1 MFVIFI
7 KSFSISICSGLD
19 KHLFPY
25 FAKPRTLA
33 ATKKDFTL
41 LRIFSIYWTVLFIAL
56 ASCNSSTNPDTSNS
70 SKTFTNIDSALKYC
84 TEIKEYKSLL
94 FALVSKDIEN
104 SQKLGWTILGDNDI
118 IKTAKKNYVLIII
131 DPTKIVLPANSDTK
145 EFQDII
151 KSKKESPFFV
161 VTNHVFYPFRQ
172 FTLKTDKDIIIDNL
186 NIGEGP

>member
-1 MFVIFI
+1 M
-7 KSFSISICSGLD
+7 
-19 KHLFPY
+19 
-25 FAKPRTLA
+25 
-33 ATKKDFTL
+33 

-104 SQKLGWTILGDNDI
+104 RQKLGWTILGDNDI

-172 FTLKTDKDIIIDNL
+172 FTLKTDKDIIIDDL